1 MKDHNSLMNEQQNN
15 EDSPLLNPET
25 GSAPLLNPETGS
37 ISSNYGISIR
47 KTITT
52 LAVVTAVLGASL
64 LVFKST
70 EKGTSSFRS
79 G

>member
-15 EDSPLLNPET
+15 EDT
-25 GSAPLLNPETGS
+25 PLLNPETGS
-37 ISSNYGISIR
+37 ILGNYGISIR

-79 G
+79 GQFCSF